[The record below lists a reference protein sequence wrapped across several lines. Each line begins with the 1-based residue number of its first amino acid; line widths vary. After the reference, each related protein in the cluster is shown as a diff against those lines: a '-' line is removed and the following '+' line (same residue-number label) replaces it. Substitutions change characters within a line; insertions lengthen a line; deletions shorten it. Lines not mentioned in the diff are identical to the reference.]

1 MLCFSNKKH
10 VAEDFGVGHDTEMA
24 QLIEGNLKVNTNCSV
39 DIKVKDEK
47 IKRKGRVIRCNEKW
61 RSRETHQKR
70 KDMVI
75 SMSKK
80 SVFGIFS
87 YAQCTLK
94 TYHQRIQILNRIR
107 THT

>member
-47 IKRKGRVIRCNEKW
+47 IKRKGRVI
-61 RSRETHQKR
+61 
-70 KDMVI
+70 
-75 SMSKK
+75 
-80 SVFGIFS
+80 
-87 YAQCTLK
+87 
-94 TYHQRIQILNRIR
+94 
-107 THT
+107 